1 MCQWARQ
8 SRTLSGEEA
17 HLWLSLALWPR
28 PLRQAEMRKVL
39 RFTHLCQ
46 LYTAWPAEKHQGD
59 AGAGTEGQPGLGI
72 W

>member
-1 MCQWARQ
+1 MAF
-8 SRTLSGEEA
+8 SGLMA
-17 HLWLSLALWPR
+17 QG